1 MNASLPQPDQ
11 PGQSALAALFAHN
24 TWANLKLLDFCAGL
38 SAEQLEATAMG
49 GYGTIRAT
57 LLHLVQAEVRY
68 AGRVA
73 GRQPPNP
80 PPDEPYPSFEVLR
93 AAVRRAVAELLAGAL
108 AARSD
113 TLVTQRRANVI
124 EQYKLADLMA
134 QAITH
139 ATEHRTQVAAC
150 ITALGLEP
158 PDMSGWAWME
168 ERGALKVSERAGE
181 EPAVNG

>member
-1 MNASLPQPDQ
+1 MNTSLPQPEQ
-11 PGQSALAALFAHN
+11 PGHSALAALFAHN
-24 TWANLKLLDFCAGL
+24 AWANVKLLDFCAGL
-38 SAEQLEATAMG
+38 SAEQLEATAVG

-57 LLHLVQAEVRY
+57 LLHLAQAEARY
-68 AGRVA
+68 AARVA
-73 GRQPPNP
+73 GVQPNP

-93 AAVRRAVAELLAGAL
+93 AAVRRAGAELLAGAL

-113 TLVTQRRANVI
+113 TRVVQQRAKVT
-124 EQYKLADLMA
+124 EEYKLADLMA

-139 ATEHRTQVAAC
+139 AAEHRTQVAAC